1 MLIEAILCSLRSTCS
16 MVGLNENEFG
26 GVLTFFF
33 IFFSSVSSPGDDD
46 MQIDEH
52 DIVAID
58 DGEVFKII

>member
-26 GVLTFFF
+26 GVLTVFLSS
-33 IFFSSVSSPGDDD
+33 SSVSSPGDDD